1 MATPPSARSSARTRS
16 SVRTRVTTAR
26 ARSLALAAETPAVA
40 PPANTQAVAK
50 PTHAARTNGAVAL
63 GVLPSLLG
71 YQMRLAQ
78 RAIFSDFA
86 DSMDELNVSPGL
98 FGMLVIIEA
107 NPGLKQSQ
115 LAHAAHLDRSS
126 LVPALDKLEARG
138 LVTRRGSE
146 HDRRINGL
154 WLTSEG
160 SALLKRLKQRVAR
173 HEQRLVQGLSSAE
186 RAQLVALLNRILP
199 DKR

>member
-1 MATPPSARSSARTRS
+1 M
-16 SVRTRVTTAR
+16 
-26 ARSLALAAETPAVA
+26 PAVA
-40 PPANTQAVAK
+40 PAVNTQVAAK
-50 PTHAARTNGAVAL
+50 ATHAARTHDAVSL

-86 DSMDELNVSPGL
+86 GSMDELNVSPGL
-98 FGMLVIIEA
+98 FGMLIIIEA

-154 WLTSEG
+154 WLTSDG

-186 RAQLVALLNRILP
+186 RTQLVALLNRILP

>member
-1 MATPPSARSSARTRS
+1 M
-16 SVRTRVTTAR
+16 
-26 ARSLALAAETPAVA
+26 
-40 PPANTQAVAK
+40 
-50 PTHAARTNGAVAL
+50 
-63 GVLPSLLG
+63 PSLLG

-138 LVTRRGSE
+138 LVARRGSE

-186 RAQLVALLNRILP
+186 RTQLVALLNRILP